1 MECALTWIRE
11 INNGWNLEEVN
22 IIRPNGFV
30 YFRQGSFEIAES
42 LLESMED
49 GMEDD
54 NAEGSDSEEEEDT
67 DTLSAEWETVS
78 KWPDE
83 NGDVHVIGI

>member
-1 MECALTWIRE
+1 MLDNVIAYHHGTA
-11 INNGWNLEEVN
+11 
-22 IIRPNGFV
+22 

-78 KWPDE
+78 
-83 NGDVHVIGI
+83 I